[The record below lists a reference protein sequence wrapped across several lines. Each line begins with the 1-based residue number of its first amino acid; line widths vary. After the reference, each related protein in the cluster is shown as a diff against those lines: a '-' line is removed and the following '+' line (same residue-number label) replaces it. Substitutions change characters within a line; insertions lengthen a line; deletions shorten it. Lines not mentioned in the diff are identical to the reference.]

1 MLLFHASSW
10 THSQS
15 TLDEFVFSPMYIPVF
30 LSSLWRLE
38 GTEWPTI
45 QTMLVNEL
53 PGIVVAE
60 WSLWIPTMLLT
71 FRYAPV
77 KFQVLVINVVGVVWQ
92 TFLSFM
98 AARAHGNGTG
108 GDPHHKEQMDK
119 YLETV
124 VGPDTS
130 HTKKGAGVAGNN
142 PPMTDTHATSP
153 LSK

>member
-1 MLLFHASSW
+1 
-10 THSQS
+10 
-15 TLDEFVFSPMYIPVF
+15 MYIPVF
-30 LSSLWRLE
+30 LTSLWRLE

-45 QTMLVNEL
+45 QTMLVKEL

-98 AARAHGNGTG
+98 AARAHSHGTAAG
-108 GDPHHKEQMDK
+108 GDPHHKEQMEK

-124 VGPDTS
+124 VGPDTA
-130 HTKKGAGVAGNN
+130 HIKRGVGVVGKK
-142 PPMTDTHATSP
+142 PPMTDAQATSP